1 MGLAETDL
9 YEPIRR
15 FLEEEGYEVQ
25 AEVKDC
31 DIAARKDGRLVVVEL
46 KRSFQLKL
54 VYQAMER
61 QRLTEYVYVAIPR
74 PKKGQRK
81 KSWKDMLRLLKRLE
95 VGLLTVAL
103 DSPLQS
109 VEVVLEPSDSMVW
122 KKKKKEAAVLR
133 EMDGRNVSANTG
145 GTSGKKIVT
154 AYRERALE
162 LCCILE
168 GQPEVTY
175 DQLRQMGLEE
185 RQLAILRSNFY
196 RWFRR
201 ISRGVYALS
210 EEGAAALSEPA
221 FAKVVAYYREK
232 YQHKEEV

>member
-1 MGLAETDL
+1 MGLAETEL

-25 AEVKDC
+25 GEVKDC

-74 PKKGQRK
+74 PKKGQRE

-109 VEVVLEPSDSMVW
+109 VEVILEPSDSMVW
-122 KKKKKEAAVLR
+122 KKKRKEAAVLR
-133 EMDGRNVSANTG
+133 EMDGRNVSVNIG
-145 GTSGKKIVT
+145 GTTGKKIVT

-168 GQPEVTY
+168 GQPEVAY

-185 RQLAILRSNFY
+185 KQLNILRSNFY
-196 RWFRR
+196 HWFRR

-210 EEGAAALSEPA
+210 EEGQSALAEPA
-221 FAKVVAYYREK
+221 YERVVAYYREK
-232 YQHKEEV
+232 YRNKEEI

>member
-46 KRSFQLKL
+46 KRNFQLKL

-81 KSWKDMLRLLKRLE
+81 K
-95 VGLLTVAL
+95 A
-103 DSPLQS
+103 
-109 VEVVLEPSDSMVW
+109 
-122 KKKKKEAAVLR
+122 
-133 EMDGRNVSANTG
+133 GR
-145 GTSGKKIVT
+145 I
-154 AYRERALE
+154 
-162 LCCILE
+162 CC
-168 GQPEVTY
+168 GY
-175 DQLRQMGLEE
+175 
-185 RQLAILRSNFY
+185 
-196 RWFRR
+196 
-201 ISRGVYALS
+201 
-210 EEGAAALSEPA
+210 
-221 FAKVVAYYREK
+221 
-232 YQHKEEV
+232 